1 MTTNLPYPYNT
12 GLRKK
17 KELRSTK
24 RWKNLEKILVRVCK
38 SSSFSLAGYCLYTL
52 VNSAGYAADLPGD
65 PTPIFVIDLKVKMP
79 KFDEFSVRPLSGGAK
94 SVYADVITDSPLTR

>member
-1 MTTNLPYPYNT
+1 MFTKEE
-12 GLRKK
+12 RIEIDKK
-17 KELRSTK
+17 R
-24 RWKNLEKILVRVCK
+24 KNLEKILVRVLK

>member
-1 MTTNLPYPYNT
+1 M
-12 GLRKK
+12 
-17 KELRSTK
+17 
-24 RWKNLEKILVRVCK
+24 
-38 SSSFSLAGYCLYTL
+38 YTL

-94 SVYADVITDSPLTR
+94 SVYADVITDFPSTSIGGLANLDLTERPYFV